1 MGRNKINYDA
11 NGFGKYIKA
20 KYYNA
25 TNAARVFGLSPLTVI
40 NNIKK
45 PTGGY
50 KLFGDL
56 YQQYV
61 DTQDILEKTQAMYA
75 SLSEKYNALVEDKA
89 TEEQKMTEYLS
100 K

>member
-1 MGRNKINYDA
+1 MSKINYNA
-11 NGFGKYIKA
+11 SGFGKYVKA

-25 TNAARVFGLSPLTVI
+25 TNASRVFGLSPLTVI

-56 YQQYV
+56 YQQLV
-61 DTQDILEKTQAMYA
+61 ETQDVLEKTQAMYA
-75 SLSEKYNALVEDKA
+75 DLSEKYNALVEDKA
-89 TEEQKMTEYLS
+89 TEEQKMAEYLS